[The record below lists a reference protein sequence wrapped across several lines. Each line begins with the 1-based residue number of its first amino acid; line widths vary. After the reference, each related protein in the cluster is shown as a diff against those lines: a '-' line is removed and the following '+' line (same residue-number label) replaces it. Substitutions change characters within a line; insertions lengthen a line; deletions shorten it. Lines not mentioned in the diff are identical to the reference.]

1 MLGEYRSNPKKDVEL
16 SLFSMVEENKTLS
29 IEDQMFMLTSIP
41 NHHKWLWPGEKFYH
55 LKFEQRFSNCSR
67 YFPGSP
73 RNRIIQACSHREN
86 ASEIITSCLNNVIG
100 VESVV
105 KYHVKASGQSGIKN
119 TGSVVQSNTL
129 EFGVSVRE
137 VRIRL

>member
-1 MLGEYRSNPKKDVEL
+1 MPCRKNCGLIHCYWMYECIDRISLLFILENCFFKHSRYFACNDNNDNWELMLGEYRSNPKKDVEL

-73 RNRIIQACSHREN
+73 RNRIIQACSHRE
-86 ASEIITSCLNNVIG
+86 
-100 VESVV
+100 
-105 KYHVKASGQSGIKN
+105 
-119 TGSVVQSNTL
+119 TL
-129 EFGVSVRE
+129 PK
-137 VRIRL
+137 L